1 MAPALRMA
9 LQRMGM
15 GMGSRHF
22 ARRGFSQGSGKILS
36 EEEKAAENIYIKK
49 MEQEKLEK
57 LARKGV
63 NPEELKAS
71 SGSTHGGQ
79 STSSEKVSTDSTKNV
94 AVLAGVV
101 AVVAGVWWYVKAS
114 SKTTEQHD

>member
-1 MAPALRMA
+1 
-9 LQRMGM
+9 
-15 GMGSRHF
+15 MGSRHF
-22 ARRGFSQGSGKILS
+22 SRRGFSQGSGKILS

-63 NPEELKAS
+63 KPEEHRAS
-71 SGSTHGGQ
+71 SGSTQGGE

-114 SKTTEQHD
+114 PKKVEQHD